1 MNIFREYFKKYQQYW
16 LPLSLVFI
24 LGIGIFFR
32 TINYSDLLIF
42 QSDQS
47 RDALIIHKAIE
58 GGVGNLPLIGPQARD
73 SNLHLGPIFYYFQYI
88 SGKIFGES
96 PEGFA
101 YPDLF
106 FGILTLPLLYL
117 FLRKFVSRRLSLG
130 VVLLA
135 STSFFLVSF
144 SRFAWNPNSLQF
156 FSTFA
161 AYSFLSALENTG
173 KKRSWFLVGAALAT
187 GIILQLHFVA
197 ALSLFGGLFF
207 FLIFS
212 RALSIREAILACFL
226 VLVVQ
231 TPTLIYEFQS
241 DGSTARAF
249 VETVDE
255 KGTKDAGHS
264 LYEKVFR
271 AYQEN
276 ASAFWLV
283 ATGQQNT
290 ETILTR
296 GFSLKCD
303 KECRGALPVTLFVYL
318 IFTLAIVIFIATWKS
333 CKNKEGGEKILFVGL
348 WFISFLVVSILLAYQ
363 ISTRFFLSIT
373 PIFFL
378 IIALSIRRL
387 LDIRRKYGIVGSH
400 LLLCALIIS
409 NIYATTIY
417 LRDLSKSKSSFAESK
432 KDLVF
437 GTEPKVTLGQLR
449 YLASKTSDELIVGD
463 PVFVSG
469 ESRYARSLYYLL
481 SAEEGHR
488 GCYMKGSVD
497 VPILVNHV
505 IVKKNKGRDDN
516 SNSFGTLATSLDI
529 VEGSDKSLPEGCLDY

>member
-249 VETVDE
+249 VETVD
-255 KGTKDAGHS
+255 
-264 LYEKVFR
+264 
-271 AYQEN
+271 
-276 ASAFWLV
+276 
-283 ATGQQNT
+283 
-290 ETILTR
+290 
-296 GFSLKCD
+296 
-303 KECRGALPVTLFVYL
+303 
-318 IFTLAIVIFIATWKS
+318 
-333 CKNKEGGEKILFVGL
+333 
-348 WFISFLVVSILLAYQ
+348 
-363 ISTRFFLSIT
+363 
-373 PIFFL
+373 
-378 IIALSIRRL
+378 
-387 LDIRRKYGIVGSH
+387 
-400 LLLCALIIS
+400 
-409 NIYATTIY
+409 
-417 LRDLSKSKSSFAESK
+417 
-432 KDLVF
+432 
-437 GTEPKVTLGQLR
+437 
-449 YLASKTSDELIVGD
+449 
-463 PVFVSG
+463 
-469 ESRYARSLYYLL
+469 
-481 SAEEGHR
+481 
-488 GCYMKGSVD
+488 
-497 VPILVNHV
+497 
-505 IVKKNKGRDDN
+505 
-516 SNSFGTLATSLDI
+516 
-529 VEGSDKSLPEGCLDY
+529 